1 MENKENKTA
10 AELAREERKERIEKA
25 SQAQAE
31 KKEKQANQSAA
42 KKKAKVI
49 VPIVAIVLVIV
60 LALCYFFGVPHRV
73 FSAVTLADGT
83 KVSVAE
89 YEYYYMSMYNNTVNT
104 AYEYEQYY
112 GAYYGEGAGIMM
124 TGFDYT
130 KTPSQQEYTMTDTYP
145 LNEEYGENPTW
156 ADYLEQSTIET
167 CQAFAAFYKAA
178 TESDFELSKEGK
190 EEINTYVEE
199 LRASAA
205 ENDYALDAYLRE
217 SYGRGMTES
226 LFREILNKQMVVS
239 EYLNGTQEQ
248 YLEDVTA
255 DDIQAAYDKNPNEY
269 NVVSIRCFTL
279 QSEAATN
286 TEDTKYTDE
295 ELADLTK
302 KDKTETIALMEK
314 FYNAATAENFTALT
328 AEYAPEEQKSY
339 YEGSDSY
346 SKLENAVYSDIT
358 GSFTEEIAEWIYD
371 SDRKIG
377 DKKMF
382 TEENEDGTVYCD
394 TILITALPSR
404 DDTKQPVSVRH
415 ILFALEEDKTVT
427 NDDGTTTTETVELR
441 TKEEAKKLA
450 DDTLAKWVKDGA
462 KEDAFIKLANELS
475 DDPGSSDNGGLYE
488 DISKSS
494 SYVEPFLDWC
504 FADGRK
510 VGDYGIVETEYG
522 YHIMYMS
529 AISDEAE
536 WQTTIRETL
545 AVEAFNTYYD
555 SIYDSDDYK
564 ATLSN
569 FFANRVRNRIED
581 YAANVV
587 ANLTAETTTA
597 ASDTATTTSGTET
610 TTAAKDTETTAADKE
625 TTAAK

>member
-1 MENKENKTA
+1 MENKENMTA

-25 SQAQAE
+25 SEAQAK

-49 VPIVAIVLVIV
+49 VPIVALVLVLV
-60 LALCYFFGVPHRV
+60 LALCYFFGVPHRI

-112 GAYYGEGAGIMM
+112 GMYYGEGAGIMM

-130 KTPSQQEYTMTDTYP
+130 KTPSQQEYTKTDTYP
-145 LNEEYGENPTW
+145 IDEKYGENPTW
-156 ADYLEQSTIET
+156 ADYLEQSTVET
-167 CQAFAAFYKAA
+167 CQAFAAFYNAA
-178 TESDFELSKEGK
+178 QDADFELSKEGK

-205 ENDYALDAYLRE
+205 ESDYALDAYLRE

-226 LFREILNKQMVVS
+226 LFREILTKQMVVS
-239 EYLNGTQEQ
+239 EFLNSTQQQ
-248 YLEDVTA
+248 YLEDVT
-255 DDIQAAYDKNPNEY
+255 DEDIQATYDKNPNEY
-269 NVVSIRCFTL
+269 NVVSFRCFTL
-279 QSEAATN
+279 QSDVATN
-286 TEDTKYTDE
+286 TDKTDYTDE
-295 ELADLTK
+295 ELANLTK
-302 KDKTETIALMEK
+302 KDKSETIALMEK
-314 FYNAATAENFTALT
+314 FYDAATAENFTELT
-328 AEYAPEEQKSY
+328 KEYAPEEQKSY

-358 GSFTEEIAEWIYD
+358 GSFTEEIAEWVYD
-371 SDRKIG
+371 SERKIG

-427 NDDGTTTTETVELR
+427 NDDGTTSTETVKLR
-441 TKEEAKKLA
+441 TLEEAKKLA
-450 DDTLAKWVKDGA
+450 EDTLANWVKDGA
-462 KEDAFIKLANELS
+462 KEDAFITLANKLS

-488 DISKSS
+488 NITKSS
-494 SYVEPFLDWC
+494 SYVEPFLNWC
-504 FADGRK
+504 FAEGRK

-522 YHIMYMS
+522 YHVMYMS
-529 AISDEAE
+529 AISDNTE

-555 SIYDSDDYK
+555 SIYENEDYT
-564 ATLSN
+564 ASLSN
-569 FFANRVRNRIED
+569 FFAGRVRDRIED

-587 ANLTAETTTA
+587 ANLTAKTTT
-597 ASDTATTTSGTET
+597 TGTET
-610 TTAAKDTETTAADKE
+610 TTTAKETETTAANTG
-625 TTAAK
+625 TTAAE